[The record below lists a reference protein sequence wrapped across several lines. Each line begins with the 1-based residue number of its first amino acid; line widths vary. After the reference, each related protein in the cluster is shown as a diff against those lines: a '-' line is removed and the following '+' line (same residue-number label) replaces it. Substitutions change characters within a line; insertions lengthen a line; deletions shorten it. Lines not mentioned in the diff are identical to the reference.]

1 MHLCADP
8 MQHGLLLRKLF
19 RLLLLLL
26 EFVLLRQYLFLHRL
40 LPLQS
45 LRMLRLKALFTRHAA
60 RPDLL
65 IWVRSASLGKKVYFF
80 RRTPCQIVKCMV
92 YSISVGAGDVPT

>member
-1 MHLCADP
+1 

-45 LRMLRLKALFTRHAA
+45 LRILRLKALFTRHAA

-80 RRTPCQIVKCMV
+80 RRM
-92 YSISVGAGDVPT
+92 

>member
-1 MHLCADP
+1 

-45 LRMLRLKALFTRHAA
+45 LRMLRLKAFFTRHAA

-65 IWVRSASLGKKVYFF
+65 IWVRSASLGKK
-80 RRTPCQIVKCMV
+80 
-92 YSISVGAGDVPT
+92 SVLFPQNPLPNRKVHGILC